1 MKSKKQKQVV
11 TDNGTTTATIT
22 QAQIDECTK
31 LVAQAMAILGTN
43 LVSLSAVDRN
53 RRNKG
58 KRGGE
63 TQISVIASL
72 ATANNLSPPQHSVTE
87 LQNGYDMIKALKPLL
102 AAISVFLKVIEDS
115 LMQTQS
121 DTWQVATLFYS
132 MLKPLAAR
140 DPNVAKALEPVT
152 EFFRPQKKAAKKSG
166 EQTATD
172 TTTGATQATAGATTA
187 AATSGGTP
195 GAHT

>member
-1 MKSKKQKQVV
+1 MKTKKQNQAVGV
-11 TDNGTTTATIT
+11 TSMITTE
-22 QAQIDECTK
+22 QIDECTK

-58 KRGGE
+58 RRGGE
-63 TQISVIASL
+63 TQISIIASL
-72 ATANNLSPPQHSVTE
+72 AAANNLSPPQHSVAE
-87 LQNGYDMIKALKPLL
+87 LQKGYDVIKVLRPLF
-102 AAISVFLKVIEDS
+102 ADISVLLKIIEDS

-121 DTWQVATLFYS
+121 DTWTVATLFYS

-152 EFFRPQKKAAKKSG
+152 EFFRPQKKGAKKSD
-166 EQTATD
+166 EQTTTD
-172 TTTGATQATAGATTA
+172 TTAGATQTPVGATA
-187 AATSGGTP
+187 AAETSGVTP
-195 GAHT
+195 GTRS

>member
-1 MKSKKQKQVV
+1 MMKKKNQAVGV
-11 TDNGTTTATIT
+11 TSTIT
-22 QAQIDECTK
+22 SAQIDECTK
-31 LVAQAMAILGTN
+31 LVEQAKAILGTN

-72 ATANNLSPPQHSVTE
+72 AAANNLSPPQHSAAE
-87 LQNGYDMIKALKPLL
+87 LQNGYDTIKALKPLI
-102 AAISVFLKVIEDS
+102 AVISVLLKMVEDS

-152 EFFRPQKKAAKKSG
+152 EFFRPKKTAAKKSG
-166 EQTATD
+166 EGTD
-172 TTTGATQATAGATTA
+172 TTAAKGATVATTA
-187 AATSGGTP
+187 SSGTS
-195 GAHT
+195 ADHT